1 MCEYTTVLPV
11 LGAVFTKFTSKLNF
25 LGRWNSVL
33 SRCPQAELSADKRSK
48 LFSQEKQRQID
59 LVKRVEK
66 IKVQYCG
73 VPENVTLYL
82 NKDLSTPFNVAQRMW
97 QSRILL
103 FQKSVFKTRP
113 SYIHYEPPMMS
124 QGKTPGFFFHLL
136 WEHFTWKGPLKV
148 VN

>member
-1 MCEYTTVLPV
+1 MQRSLKILLTRDQIAFREYHRKICVNIRQSYLF

-33 SRCPQAELSADKRSK
+33 SRCPQAELSADRRSK

-73 VPENVTLYL
+73 APENVTLYL

-103 FQKSVFKTRP
+103 FQKSVFETRP
-113 SYIHYEPPMMS
+113 SCIYSYPI
-124 QGKTPGFFFHLL
+124 
-136 WEHFTWKGPLKV
+136 
-148 VN
+148 

>member
-1 MCEYTTVLPV
+1 MCEYAIVLPV

-33 SRCPQAELSADKRSK
+33 SRCPQAELSADRRSK

-73 VPENVTLYL
+73 APENVTLYL

-103 FQKSVFKTRP
+103 FQKSVFETRS
-113 SYIHYEPPMMS
+113 SYIYS
-124 QGKTPGFFFHLL
+124 ILYTI
-136 WEHFTWKGPLKV
+136 
-148 VN
+148 

>member
-1 MCEYTTVLPV
+1 MFFLFQSLLQPFKFENWIILFLMSRT
-11 LGAVFTKFTSKLNF
+11 GQKFTSNLNF

-33 SRCPQAELSADKRSK
+33 SRCPQAELSADRRSK

-73 VPENVTLYL
+73 APENVTLYL

-97 QSRILL
+97 QSTILL
-103 FQKSVFKTRP
+103 FQSSAFETRP
-113 SYIHYEPPMMS
+113 SYIYS
-124 QGKTPGFFFHLL
+124 YTI
-136 WEHFTWKGPLKV
+136 
-148 VN
+148 